1 MNYVLNVIVIIVI
14 KVISILNE
22 RQSSKHVKKLKD
34 LFKEVADKFYTTT
47 KNENCV
53 KFTFSF
59 L

>member
-1 MNYVLNVIVIIVI
+1 MRDKAQNMW
-14 KVISILNE
+14 
-22 RQSSKHVKKLKD
+22 KKLKD

-59 L
+59 S